1 MRRFPSLILIATL
14 LAVLGGTFVA
24 AVGRG
29 EAAEGDPGDYCSQAP
44 DHPLGWLFT
53 DACQGHDECID
64 ALGVDVTVPDR
75 LGCDD
80 RFLGDLLAAHHVR
93 AEGSCNQQ
101 LVCRA
106 LALTYHRI
114 VRFVTVQLAP
124 PGGRR

>member
-53 DACQGHDECID
+53 D